1 VVRSVKAIA
10 SRSSDSIGPVTRAV
24 WTGVM
29 SSWPSL
35 TRARPFCW
43 RPIAAASGTSMTLE
57 ESSRL
62 CTRSATRMFVLARM
76 SSLTTPAGRWVA
88 RIMCTPRVRPT
99 APTLTRELRTSGY
112 SLASMANSSTTSRS
126 RGMGSVG
133 LVAR

>member
-1 VVRSVKAIA
+1 M
-10 SRSSDSIGPVTRAV
+10 TRAV

-35 TRARPFCW
+35 IRARPFWW

-62 CTRSATRMFVLARM
+62 WTRRATRRFVLARM

-88 RIMCTPRVRPT
+88 STMWTPRVRPT
-99 APTLTRELRTSGY
+99 AATLTREESTSGY
-112 SLASMANSSTTSRS
+112 SLASIANSSTTSS
-126 RGMGSVG
+126 RRGTGSEG